1 MSQVPTTDQL
11 RNNIDSGASGEKVSF
26 PDPAAAPLGTDAE
39 ASGNPP
45 TEAERRLEANSQPIV
60 RETRPMNGPALYVAI
75 VAVLVALMV
84 LVWIFA

>member
-11 RNNIDSGASGEKVSF
+11 RHNIDSGASGEKASF

-45 TEAERRLEANSQPIV
+45 TEAERLLEAKSQSIV
-60 RETRPMNGPALYVAI
+60 RQTRPMNGPALYLAI
-75 VAVLVALMV
+75 VAVLAALLV
-84 LVWIFA
+84 LVWLIA